1 MTQIGTTNRARRTL
15 AVFVA
20 ALSLLPLSACFDF
33 PVPLDAEPGMNL
45 NPRLIGSW
53 ACLPSEP
60 EIASDLKPTE
70 DARVLTM
77 QFEAV
82 GSWYRIRI
90 VGLDKQDEDQSWAAY
105 PSRLGN
111 RTVLNAWPV
120 SDLPPTPR
128 KGVTLVAHAWLSANV
143 IQFDLVDPDP
153 LKGSSLSA
161 PEALRKTLLSHRPQA
176 ELFSP
181 FLVCARAK
189 VVDPS

>member
-1 MTQIGTTNRARRTL
+1 MQQHEFTAFARGTEGRGASRRLRRSGRAPGIVYGGTANPQPIEL
-15 AVFVA
+15 DHN
-20 ALSLLPLSACFDF
+20 ALIHA
-33 PVPLDAEPGMNL
+33 
-45 NPRLIGSW
+45 
-53 ACLPSEP
+53 
-60 EIASDLKPTE
+60 LKKE
-70 DARVLTM
+70 AFHSSILTM
-77 QFEAV
+77 KFEAA

-153 LKGSSLSA
+153 LKGSSLST